1 MAGSVLVYYFLIDE
15 RELVFQFLH
24 FDRLLRLGSLT
35 GANDL
40 NVLWNYI
47 TFEDC
52 HHEKSY
58 RTRDL
63 TKLRQ
68 HSLTCIG
75 EFCGI
80 ISLPCD

>member
-1 MAGSVLVYYFLIDE
+1 MKIAKINIGRVQIKD
-15 RELVFQFLH
+15 
-24 FDRLLRLGSLT
+24 
-35 GANDL
+35 
-40 NVLWNYI
+40 
-47 TFEDC
+47 FEDC